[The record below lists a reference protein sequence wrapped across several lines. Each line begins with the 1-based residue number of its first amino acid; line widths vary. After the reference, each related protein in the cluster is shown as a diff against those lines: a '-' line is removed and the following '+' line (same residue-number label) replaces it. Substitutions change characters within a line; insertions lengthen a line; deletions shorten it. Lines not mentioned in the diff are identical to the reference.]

1 MDDDAQLAPGTN
13 LRTTGSLT
21 RRMIGI
27 AALWIMLLL
36 LGGGLA
42 LDRVL
47 KDAITQNFDSQLEYV
62 LTAMIASAEIGPDG
76 EVRFNRPLGDQRF
89 LEPYSGLYWQVSAPR
104 QDPFRSRSLWDRAL
118 PTSAP
123 KVGDTVAVYDSDSLG
138 EESLRIHERILRLP
152 GSPVMWRFQV
162 GQSR

>member
-1 MDDDAQLAPGTN
+1 MVEHAQPAPGAS

-21 RRMIGI
+21 RRMIGV

-62 LTAMIASAEIGPDG
+62 LTAMIASGEIGPDG

-89 LEPYSGLYWQVSAPR
+89 LEPYSGLYWQVSAPGE
-104 QDPFRSRSLWDRAL
+104 DPFRSRSLWDRAL
-118 PTSAP
+118 PTPAAKSGG
-123 KVGDTVAVYDSDSLG
+123 KVAVYCTG
-138 EESLRIHERILRLP
+138 TPRGGGTRIHQ
-152 GSPVMWRFQV
+152 PVL
-162 GQSR
+162 